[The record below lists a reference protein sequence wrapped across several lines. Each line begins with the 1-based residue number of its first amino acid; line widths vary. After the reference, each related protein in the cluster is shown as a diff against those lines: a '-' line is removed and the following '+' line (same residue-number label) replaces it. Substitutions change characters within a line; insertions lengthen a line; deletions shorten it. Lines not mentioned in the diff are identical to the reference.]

1 MTTPTTSAAAAPAA
15 ALPID
20 DTGVARR
27 PVDHTWRLDDGRQTM
42 VITATG
48 ERLPQVVY
56 WGARLPL
63 REDLETLHNAHMIDV
78 TGGMLD
84 ENPDLSLCPEASR
97 TFPGQP
103 GLIVRSQDGTPL
115 LPKFCFDSV
124 ETGRDLQIRY
134 RDEGNGLTL
143 SFEFTTDA
151 ETNMIVA
158 RTVLNADNPIH
169 LHWLAAP
176 VVPAPQ
182 ASDEMIDFT
191 GRWCGEFQT
200 NRTAWSPGI
209 RYRENRT
216 GRTGHEHFPGLIVPC
231 TGATN
236 TQGEAYAFHYG
247 WSGGHRM
254 VAEEL
259 PDGRRQIQW
268 GHAARMEHEAATEFA
283 TAPLYM
289 TYSADGLNGCAVSF
303 QRHVRDRIVTWP
315 KPDRPRP
322 VHYNCW
328 EAVYFDHKLDVLKD
342 IANRAAALGAERFV
356 LDDGW
361 FGNRDDDTRA
371 LSDWEVD
378 VRKYPDG
385 LGPLIDHVHA
395 QGMAFGIW
403 FEPEMINPDSD
414 IHRAHPDWALGSED
428 QLLGRQ
434 QKALNMAL
442 PAVRDYLYDR
452 IARVLQDHPI
462 DYIKWDHNRVL
473 PMPDA
478 AQTRGS
484 YALIDRLRADF
495 PHVEIESCASGGGRI
510 DFGILKRTQRVW
522 LSDSN
527 DALERLNIQHN
538 AALFLPLSITG
549 SHVGPRRC
557 HTSGRVFDI
566 SFRAWVAA
574 QRHMGFEM
582 DPRELDD
589 YETRVLTEV
598 TSWWK
603 HNRDWMED
611 ADILRLDSS
620 DPAVICEQQ
629 MTREGD
635 RFVVFAGKAATS
647 AQISPRPLRL
657 TNLDPTAMYEIN
669 LANRLTASH
678 LSRGVPALKD
688 GPVAVSGAY
697 LMHHGLTLPWSFPD
711 TMWVVEGTRL

>member
-1 MTTPTTSAAAAPAA
+1 MN
-15 ALPID
+15 
-20 DTGVARR
+20 
-27 PVDHTWRLDDGRQTM
+27 TWRLDDGRQTL
-42 VITATG
+42 VLAARR
-48 ERLPQVVY
+48 ERLPEVVY
-56 WGARLPL
+56 WGAALPVG
-63 REDLETLHNAHMIDV
+63 EDLSVLQAAHAIDI

-103 GLIVRSQDGTPL
+103 GLIVRMENGTPL
-115 LPKFCFDSV
+115 LPKFCFESAKNGD
-124 ETGRDLQIRY
+124 DLTLRY
-134 RDEGNGLTL
+134 RDEDNGLTL
-143 SFEFTTDA
+143 TFEFITDPDTSIIRA
-151 ETNMIVA
+151 K
-158 RTVLNADNPIH
+158 TVLNADAPVH

-176 VVPAPQ
+176 VMPAPQ
-182 ASDEMIDFT
+182 FSDDMIDFS

-231 TGATN
+231 VGTTN
-236 TQGEAYAFHYG
+236 THGEAYGFHYG

-268 GHAARMEHEAATEFA
+268 GHAARMETQAATKFS

-289 TYSADGLNGCAVSF
+289 TYSDTGLNGCAVSF

-328 EAVYFDHKLDVLKD
+328 EAVYFDHKLDVLSD
-342 IANRAAALGAERFV
+342 IADRAAKLGAERFV

-378 VRKYPDG
+378 ERKYPDG
-385 LGPLIDHVHA
+385 LGPLIDHVHGL
-395 QGMAFGIW
+395 GMSFGIW
-403 FEPEMINPDSD
+403 FEPEMINPDSN
-414 IHRAHPDWALGSED
+414 IHRAHPDWALGAED
-428 QLLGRQ
+428 QTLGRQ

-442 PAVRDYLYDR
+442 PEVRDFIYDR
-452 IARVLQDHPI
+452 MAAILSAHPI

-495 PHVEIESCASGGGRI
+495 PDVEIESCASGGARI

-527 DALERLNIQHN
+527 DALERLRIQHN

-557 HTSGRVFDI
+557 HTSGRTLDI

-589 YETRVLTEV
+589 HEARVLSEV

-603 HNRDWMED
+603 HNRDWLQR
-611 ADILRLDSS
+611 ADVLRLDSP
-620 DPAVICEQQ
+620 DPAVTAEQQ
-629 MTREGD
+629 MAED
-635 RFVVFAGKAATS
+635 ASRFVVFAGKGATS
-647 AQISPRPLRL
+647 DQIAPRPLRL
-657 TNLDPTAMYEIN
+657 TALDPTAMYDVSLIN
-669 LANRLTASH
+669 RANAPT
-678 LSRGVPALKD
+678 LSRGNPALKE
-688 GPVAVSGAY
+688 GPLTLSGAY
-697 LMHHGLTLPWSFPD
+697 LMNHGVTLPWTFPE
-711 TMWVVEGTRL
+711 TMWVLEGHRI